1 MALEWLSLDVLF
13 HVYNEENV
21 LQQNDS
27 IYMFINKFPIM
38 LHELHKLILCTK
50 ISLLL

>member
-21 LQQNDS
+21 MQQDDS
-27 IYMFINKFPIM
+27 IYMFISKFPIM
-38 LHELHKLILCTK
+38 LHAVNKIILRTK
-50 ISLLL
+50 ASQSL